1 MTFGERLVTAR
12 KEKGLTQKEL
22 ASLLN
27 ISPTRL
33 NYWEKD
39 KRFPPIPMLNSISE
53 ILGIDGDFLI
63 GREPKQD
70 EKTSPTPE
78 QSDAGEVEK
87 VDKFLTDLLVGWG
100 YIQSG
105 EDITDADAEFLISW
119 AKVLGA
125 WFKHHGKSG

>member
-1 MTFGERLVTAR
+1 MWLDTLKQMKKASKKTLEQISIESGVPKGTLNRIFGGQTADPQY
-12 KEKGLTQKEL
+12 KTLH
-22 ASLLN
+22 A
-27 ISPTRL
+27 IVHC
-33 NYWEKD
+33 
-39 KRFPPIPMLNSISE
+39 
-53 ILGIDGDFLI
+53 LGYTVDDL
-63 GREPKQD
+63 ESNLD

-125 WFKHHGKSG
+125 WFKHHGKGG

>member
-1 MTFGERLVTAR
+1 MEEKIADRLTRIR
-12 KEKGLTQKEL
+12 KEHGYTRQKLSEELGVPYATIRNYELCTREPGHSYIVAIAKKFNLT
-22 ASLLN
+22 
-27 ISPTRL
+27 TD
-33 NYWEKD
+33 YV
-39 KRFPPIPMLNSISE
+39 
-53 ILGIDGDFLI
+53 LGIT
-63 GREPKQD
+63 D